1 MSEDSKSKALTT
13 AANVLTYQNR
23 SAQALYDR
31 LLEKQIAEEDAA
43 YAVSRLIELGFLND
57 EQYASDLI
65 AQYRAPGWGKTR
77 IKQELRKKKLE
88 PDLIE
93 ALLEDFEPDYDKMQ
107 RLIAAKLRGETDPD
121 RATLKRVSDSLAR
134 KGFTWEQIRRALDQY
149 TEQLEE
155 FES

>member
-65 AQYRAPGWGKTR
+65 AQYRARGWGKTR
-77 IKQELRKKKLE
+77 VKQELRKKKLE